1 MIISPDVD
9 GLISANLISH
19 LFDAELIGIYD
30 LGRRDCRVLLAEGY
44 AWEDAESALWL
55 DHDILDRRIISVGQ
69 HMIHPYSSTTTNLD
83 NFSNRPEFFSYNR
96 SSQNQR
102 NPHSFNP
109 HDLGRFGWDHS
120 KSFPECNQ
128 AGCSRIR
135 YANDSGCRGHGGN
148 WTKAD
153 WNNNARGFRRKYP
166 FATIHMLIAALQHH
180 DIPFNQN
187 ARLLTAH
194 SDSAWLAATQNA
206 TNAEW
211 WLSNV
216 LNSEPNAARITG
228 TNPLHTTDRQNME
241 DHLRLIR
248 NLDDLGIIDL
258 ASESREQR
266 ESEVRDL
273 SIYSAGYTKKTKQSL
288 HSNWVE
294 SGNLTHLTSLMS
306 ELTGWRFIG
315 ASGNLEVVAN
325 GRTAK
330 IDMTRSDNPWLP
342 NEFGGWLQENSVFSL
357 AFITSDVLSY
367 TTNMVTL

>member
-1 MIISPDVD
+1 
-9 GLISANLISH
+9 
-19 LFDAELIGIYD
+19 
-30 LGRRDCRVLLAEGY
+30 
-44 AWEDAESALWL
+44 
-55 DHDILDRRIISVGQ
+55 
-69 HMIHPYSSTTTNLD
+69 
-83 NFSNRPEFFSYNR
+83 
-96 SSQNQR
+96 
-102 NPHSFNP
+102 
-109 HDLGRFGWDHS
+109 
-120 KSFPECNQ
+120 
-128 AGCSRIR
+128 
-135 YANDSGCRGHGGN
+135 
-148 WTKAD
+148 
-153 WNNNARGFRRKYP
+153 
-166 FATIHMLIAALQHH
+166 MLIAALQHH